1 MATLIGA
8 LRVVLGMD
16 SAAFEEGLSA
26 AEKKLNKFGKNMGKL
41 GSDLMGLGAKLS
53 LGLTA
58 PIAAF
63 GVSTV
68 KVAGDFESS
77 MNRVEAASG
86 ATTQQLS
93 DMRDLALKLGAD
105 TSKSASE
112 AADAMEML
120 AKNGLNAEQ
129 ILGGA
134 ADAALK
140 LAEASGA
147 EMSSAADVTTDVMM
161 SFNKTAKDMGGLVD
175 GITGVLL
182 QSKFGFDDYR
192 LAIGQAGGVAG
203 QLGVEFEDFNA
214 AIAATS
220 SSFASGSDAG
230 TSFKTFLLSLPGKS
244 DSAAAEIKR
253 LGLEFYDAQGN
264 MKSMSAVAEEL
275 QTKLSGL
282 NEQQLSQSMNTIF
295 GTDAMRTAIG
305 LMKQGGEGLDALKA
319 KMEEASAADQAAA
332 RMKGFNGE
340 IEKLSGAFE
349 TLQIKIAD
357 SGLLS
362 MVTEFV
368 KVLGTFVDT
377 LAELDPAIL
386 SWGVTIAGIVA
397 IVGPVTIAI
406 GGVVSAIG
414 GIATILASVGPAII
428 AFVASTGPIGL
439 IIAGLAALGV
449 AIYTN
454 WDKIKEFGT
463 YMMGEAT
470 QIWTGFTQQ
479 MDQVIANCQRVWAEL
494 VIMKDNAIAAL
505 KGLYDGAVEYLGQ
518 KLDAVWNNTI
528 GKIQEVSNWFYKLY
542 DDTVGHS
549 YIPDMVDEIGQHM
562 LRLDENM
569 VKPAGDAA
577 TKTSGEF
584 QSLGE
589 TMGQA
594 FSGIGGSIAE
604 VIKGTKSLSEALGEV
619 LLKLGDSLFQS
630 GMQAIFGG
638 GAGGGGGGFGSII
651 SDLIGGLIGFQ
662 NGGSVQVGGAGGIDS
677 QLVAFR
683 ASPNERVSIT
693 KPGQDMGGG
702 AGSMRVEFVPTV
714 DGSGNLGA
722 YVKRIAQT
730 ESKGASAAAVR
741 GYDKALPTRLQT
753 INAKPRFR

>member
-26 AEKKLNKFGKNMGKL
+26 AEKRLNKFGKQMGKL
-41 GSDLMGLGAKLS
+41 GSDLMGMGTKLS

-63 GVSTV
+63 GVSAV
-68 KVAGDFESS
+68 RVAGDFESS

-86 ATTQQLS
+86 ATTAQLGE
-93 DMRDLALKLGAD
+93 MRDLALKLGAD

-244 DSAAAEIKR
+244 DSAAAEIER

-264 MKSMSAVAEEL
+264 MKGMSAIAEEL
-275 QTKLSGL
+275 QTKLAGL
-282 NEQQLSQSMNTIF
+282 SEQQLSQSMNTIF

-340 IEKLSGAFE
+340 MEKLAGAFE

-357 SGLLS
+357 SGLLA
-362 MVTEFV
+362 MVTQLV
-368 KVLGTFVDT
+368 TKLGEWVDT
-377 LAELDPAIL
+377 LAAMDPAIIQ
-386 SWGVTIAGIVA
+386 WGVTVAGIAA
-397 IVGPVTIAI
+397 IIGPVVIAV
-406 GGVVSAIG
+406 GALVSAIG
-414 GIATILASVGPAII
+414 GIVTVLATVGPAII

-449 AIYTN
+449 AVYTN
-454 WDKIKEFGT
+454 WDKIKEFAT
-463 YMMGEAT
+463 WLMGEGAAMWEGFKT
-470 QIWTGFTQQ
+470 QLQA
-479 MDQVIANCQRVWAEL
+479 VIDNCQRVWQEI
-494 VIMKDNAIAAL
+494 VVMKDNAIAAV
-505 KGLYDGAVEYLGQ
+505 KALYDGVAEWMTTKLNAVWDGVTSKIQSVSNAFY
-518 KLDAVWNNTI
+518 KMYDAV
-528 GKIQEVSNWFYKLY
+528 
-542 DDTVGHS
+542 VGHS
-549 YIPDMVDEIGQHM
+549 YVPDMVDEIGDHM
-562 LRLDENM
+562 NRLDQNM
-569 VKPAGDAA
+569 VQPAANAA
-577 TKTSGEF
+577 TQTSGQF
-584 QSLGE
+584 QTLGQS
-589 TMGQA
+589 MGQA
-594 FSGIGGSIAE
+594 FSGIGGTIAE

-619 LLKLGDSLFQS
+619 LVKLGDSLFQS
-630 GMQAIFGG
+630 GMQALFGG
-638 GAGGGGGGFGSII
+638 GGGGGGGFGGIVT
-651 SDLIGGLIGFQ
+651 DLIGGLIGFA
-662 NGGSVQVGGAGGIDS
+662 NGGSFQVGGAGGIDS

-702 AGSMRVEFVPTV
+702 GGSLRVEFMPVV
-714 DGSGNLGA
+714 DESGGLGA
-722 YVKRIAQT
+722 YVKKVSRNEA
-730 ESKGASAAAVR
+730 ASVSR
-741 GYDKALPTRLQT
+741 SDIMSYDKGLPTRLKT
-753 INAKPRFR
+753 IDAKPRFR